1 MLATLISMLATVPKL
16 FGHRPWQKTDLL
28 WIALLLVFVI
38 WAFTS
43 KDRGQ

>member
-1 MLATLISMLATVPKL
+1 MVATLLSLFATL
-16 FGHRPWQKTDLL
+16 LRMFSRRPWQKTDLL